1 MKKTKILILII
12 LAAFLF
18 TAAES
23 FARPR
28 YRTCRV
34 VHRVY
39 PSYYTGYTAYVIVK
53 RPKKIHKHHKKII
66 RKVIYY

>member
-1 MKKTKILILII
+1 MKITKFFMLII
-12 LAAFLF
+12 IAAFLF

-23 FARPR
+23 FAGPR

-34 VHRVY
+34 VKRVY
-39 PSYYTGYTAYVIVK
+39 PAYYSGFTTYVIVK
-53 RPKKIHKHHKKII
+53 KPKKIHKHHKKII